1 MLQKISLHDF
11 ENPVDDI
18 PTQICTAAENVGFF
32 GFVDHGHSENE
43 VQSMFHVS
51 ESCFS
56 LADSSKA
63 TVPWSPQNVGWEKM
77 SQVWPSTGEADTKDS
92 YQLQFGE
99 NMENSWIDERNLPGF
114 KARSLDFMHRVQSIS
129 EQIMVC
135 IARGLGFDDDYFVKY
150 HGTSRPD
157 AQFTLR
163 LLHYYETA
171 HQ

>member
-1 MLQKISLHDF
+1 
-11 ENPVDDI
+11 
-18 PTQICTAAENVGFF
+18 
-32 GFVDHGHSENE
+32 
-43 VQSMFHVS
+43 MFHVS

-63 TVPWSPQNVGWEKM
+63 IVPWSPQNVGWEKM
-77 SQVWPSTGEADTKDS
+77 SQVRPSTGEADTKES

-135 IARGLGFDDDYFVKY
+135 LARGLGFDDDYFVKY
-150 HGTSRPD
+150 HDPSRPD
-157 AQFTLR
+157 AQFHAAPAPLLR
-163 LLHYYETA
+163 NAA